1 MRMELTDR
9 AAVDEVLS
17 GKHDSFRV
25 LVDRHGRKVF
35 GLAYRMTG
43 NEHDADEVVQ
53 ETFLRCYKRLDS
65 FEARSS
71 FSTWLYRIASNCA
84 LDLLAKRKREKMH
97 IVENDTRED
106 DLNPEER
113 TLDYASPQPGPERML
128 LSSELK
134 QRVADAMKRLTP
146 VERTAFVLRHFE
158 GQSITEIAAVL
169 KIKDEAVKNTVF
181 RAVKKMRTELEPLIT
196 AGPMQGGVR

>member
-1 MRMELTDR
+1 MELTDR
-9 AAVDEVLS
+9 AAVDDVLA
-17 GKHDSFRV
+17 GKRESFRV

-65 FEARSS
+65 FESRSS

-84 LDLLAKRKREKMH
+84 LDLLAKRKQEKEH
-97 IVENDTRED
+97 IVESEAQED

-113 TLDYASPQPGPERML
+113 SLDYASTQPGPERML
-128 LSSELK
+128 LSAELR
-134 QRVADAMKRLTP
+134 QRVSDAMKRLTA

-158 GQSITEIAAVL
+158 GQSITEIGGTL
-169 KIKDEAVKNTVF
+169 KLKDEAVKNTIF
-181 RAVKKMRTELEPLIT
+181 RAVKKMRSELEPLMT
-196 AGPMQGGVR
+196 AGPMRGGVR

>member
-1 MRMELTDR
+1 MELTDR
-9 AAVDEVLS
+9 AVVDEVLA
-17 GKHDSFRV
+17 GKHETFRV

-65 FEARSS
+65 FEARST

-84 LDLLAKRKREKMH
+84 LDLLAKRKQDKTH
-97 IVENDTRED
+97 IVESDAHED
-106 DLNPEER
+106 DANPEER

-128 LSSELK
+128 LSAELRD
-134 QRVADAMKRLTP
+134 RVASAMKRLTD

-158 GQSITEIAAVL
+158 GRSIGEIGAVL
-169 KIKDEAVKNTVF
+169 KVREEAVKNTIF
-181 RAVKKMRTELEPLIT
+181 RAVKKMRTELEPLISPG
-196 AGPMQGGVR
+196 AVKGGAR

>member
-1 MRMELTDR
+1 MELTDR
-9 AAVDEVLS
+9 AAVDEVLA
-17 GKHDSFRV
+17 GKHESFRV

-53 ETFLRCYKRLDS
+53 ETFLRCYRRLDS

-84 LDLLAKRKREKMH
+84 LDLLAKRKQEKTH
-97 IVENDTRED
+97 LVENDGRD
-106 DLNPEER
+106 DQLNPEER
-113 TLDYASPQPGPERML
+113 TLDYATPQPGPERML
-128 LSSELK
+128 LSTELRK
-134 QRVADAMKRLTP
+134 RVSDAMQRLTA

-158 GQSITEIAAVL
+158 GRSISEISNVL
-169 KIKDEAVKNTVF
+169 KVRDEAVKNTIF
-181 RAVKKMRTELEPLIT
+181 RAVKKMRNELEPFMN
-196 AGPMQGGVR
+196 AGTLQRGTR

>member
-1 MRMELTDR
+1 MELTDR
-9 AAVDEVLS
+9 AVVDEVLA
-17 GKHDSFRV
+17 GKHETFRV

-65 FEARSS
+65 FEARST

-84 LDLLAKRKREKMH
+84 LDLLAKRKQDKAH
-97 IVENDTRED
+97 IVENDGRED
-106 DLNPEER
+106 DPNPEDR

-128 LSSELK
+128 LSSELRE
-134 QRVADAMKRLTP
+134 RVASAMKRLTD

-158 GQSITEIAAVL
+158 GRSITEIGAVL
-169 KIKDEAVKNTVF
+169 KVREEAVKNTIF

-196 AGPMQGGVR
+196 TGPMRGGAR

>member
-1 MRMELTDR
+1 MELTDR
-9 AAVDEVLS
+9 AAVDEVLA

-25 LVDRHGRKVF
+25 LVERHGRKVF

-53 ETFLRCYKRLDS
+53 ETFLRSYKRLDS
-65 FEARSS
+65 FAARSS

-84 LDLLAKRKREKMH
+84 LDLLAKRKQDKMH
-97 IVENDTRED
+97 IVENDARED
-106 DLNPEER
+106 ELNPQER

-128 LSSELK
+128 LSSELR

-158 GQSITEIAAVL
+158 GHSIAEIASVL

-181 RAVKKMRTELEPLIT
+181 RAVKKMRIELEPLIT
-196 AGPMQGGVR
+196 AGPVEGAR

>member
-1 MRMELTDR
+1 MELTDR
-9 AAVDEVLS
+9 AAVDEVLA
-17 GKHDSFRV
+17 GKHESFRV

-65 FEARSS
+65 FEARST

-84 LDLLAKRKREKMH
+84 LDLLAKRKQDKTH
-97 IVENDTRED
+97 IVESDARED
-106 DLNPEER
+106 DGNPEER

-128 LSSELK
+128 LSSELR
-134 QRVADAMKRLTP
+134 QRVAGAMKRLTD

-158 GQSITEIAAVL
+158 GRSIAEIGAVL
-169 KIKDEAVKNTVF
+169 KVREEAVKNTIF

-196 AGPMQGGVR
+196 GPMRGGTR

>member
-1 MRMELTDR
+1 MELTDR
-9 AAVDEVLS
+9 AVVDEVLA
-17 GKHDSFRV
+17 GKHESFRV

-65 FEARSS
+65 FEARST

-84 LDLLAKRKREKMH
+84 LDLLAKRKQDKMH
-97 IVENDTRED
+97 IVETDARED
-106 DLNPEER
+106 DANPEER
-113 TLDYASPQPGPERML
+113 TLDFASPQPGPERML
-128 LSSELK
+128 LSAELRD
-134 QRVADAMKRLTP
+134 RVASAMKRLTD

-158 GQSITEIAAVL
+158 GRSIGEIGDVL
-169 KIKDEAVKNTVF
+169 KVREEAVKNTIF

-196 AGPMQGGVR
+196 TGPMRGGAR

>member
-1 MRMELTDR
+1 MELTDR
-9 AAVDEVLS
+9 AAVDEVLA
-17 GKHDSFRV
+17 GKHESFRV
-25 LVDRHGRKVF
+25 LVDRHSWKVF

-53 ETFLRCYKRLDS
+53 ETFLRCYKRLES

-84 LDLLAKRKREKMH
+84 LDLLAKRKQDKAH
-97 IVENDTRED
+97 IVEHDSRD
-106 DLNPEER
+106 DHPNPEESA
-113 TLDYASPQPGPERML
+113 LEYASPQPGPERML
-128 LSSELK
+128 LSAELR
-134 QRVADAMKRLTP
+134 QRVADAMKRLTD

-158 GQSITEIAAVL
+158 GRSVSEIGNVL
-169 KIKDEAVKNTVF
+169 KVKDKAVKNTVF

-196 AGPMQGGVR
+196 AGRMQGGPR

>member
-1 MRMELTDR
+1 MELTDR
-9 AAVDEVLS
+9 AAVDEVLA
-17 GKHDSFRV
+17 GKHESFRV

-65 FEARSS
+65 FEARST

-84 LDLLAKRKREKMH
+84 LDLLAKRKQDKTH
-97 IVENDTRED
+97 IVENDARED
-106 DLNPEER
+106 DANPEER
-113 TLDYASPQPGPERML
+113 TLDYASLQPGPERML
-128 LSSELK
+128 LSSELRE
-134 QRVADAMKRLTP
+134 RVASAMRRLTD

-158 GQSITEIAAVL
+158 GRSIAEIGDVL
-169 KIKDEAVKNTVF
+169 KVREEAVKNTIF

-196 AGPMQGGVR
+196 PGAVRGGAR

>member
-1 MRMELTDR
+1 MELTDR
-9 AAVDEVLS
+9 AAVDDVLA

-65 FEARSS
+65 FEARST

-84 LDLLAKRKREKMH
+84 LDLLAKRKQDKTH
-97 IVENDTRED
+97 IVESDARED
-106 DLNPEER
+106 DANPEER
-113 TLDYASPQPGPERML
+113 TLDYASPLPGPERML
-128 LSSELK
+128 LSAELRD
-134 QRVADAMKRLTP
+134 RVASAMKRLTG

-158 GQSITEIAAVL
+158 GRSIGEIGDVL
-169 KIKDEAVKNTVF
+169 KVREEAVKNTIF
-181 RAVKKMRTELEPLIT
+181 RAVKKMRTELEPLISPG
-196 AGPMQGGVR
+196 AVKGGVR

>member
-1 MRMELTDR
+1 MELTDR
-9 AAVDEVLS
+9 AAVDEVLA
-17 GKHDSFRV
+17 GTHESFRV
-25 LVDRHGRKVF
+25 LVDRHSRKVF

-53 ETFLRCYKRLDS
+53 ETFLRCYKRLES

-84 LDLLAKRKREKMH
+84 LDLLAKRKQDKAH
-97 IVENDTRED
+97 IAEHDNRD
-106 DLNPEER
+106 DESNPEER
-113 TLDYASPQPGPERML
+113 ALEYASPQPGPERML
-128 LSSELK
+128 LSAELR
-134 QRVADAMKRLTP
+134 QRVADAMKRLTD

-158 GQSITEIAAVL
+158 GRSISEIGSVL
-169 KIKDEAVKNTVF
+169 KVKDEAVKNTVF

-196 AGPMQGGVR
+196 AGPMQGGAR

>member
-1 MRMELTDR
+1 MELTDR
-9 AAVDEVLS
+9 AVVDEVLA

-65 FEARSS
+65 FEARST

-84 LDLLAKRKREKMH
+84 LDLLAKRKQDKMH
-97 IVENDTRED
+97 IVETDARED
-106 DLNPEER
+106 DANPEER
-113 TLDYASPQPGPERML
+113 TLDFASPQPGPERML
-128 LSSELK
+128 LSAELRE
-134 QRVADAMKRLTP
+134 RVASAMKRLTD

-158 GQSITEIAAVL
+158 GRSIGEIGDVL
-169 KIKDEAVKNTVF
+169 KVREEAVKNTIF
-181 RAVKKMRTELEPLIT
+181 RAVKKMRTELEPLIAT
-196 AGPMQGGVR
+196 GPMRGGAR

>member
-1 MRMELTDR
+1 MELTDR
-9 AAVDEVLS
+9 AAVDEVLA
-17 GKHDSFRV
+17 GKHESFRV

-65 FEARSS
+65 FESRST

-84 LDLLAKRKREKMH
+84 LDLLARRKQDKTHM
-97 IVENDTRED
+97 VESDARED
-106 DLNPEER
+106 DGNPEER

-128 LSSELK
+128 LSSELRE
-134 QRVADAMKRLTP
+134 RVASAMKRLTD

-158 GQSITEIAAVL
+158 GRSITEIGAVL
-169 KIKDEAVKNTVF
+169 KVREEAVKNTIF

-196 AGPMQGGVR
+196 PGALKGGAR

>member
-1 MRMELTDR
+1 MELTDR
-9 AAVDEVLS
+9 AAVDEVLA
-17 GKHDSFRV
+17 GKHESFRV

-65 FEARSS
+65 FEARST

-84 LDLLAKRKREKMH
+84 LDLLAKRKQDKTH
-97 IVENDTRED
+97 IVESDARD
-106 DLNPEER
+106 DDANPEER

-128 LSSELK
+128 LSSELR
-134 QRVADAMKRLTP
+134 QRVAGAMKRLTD

-158 GQSITEIAAVL
+158 GRSIAEIGAVL
-169 KIKDEAVKNTVF
+169 KVREEAVKNTIF
-181 RAVKKMRTELEPLIT
+181 RAVKKMRTELEPLVT
-196 AGPMQGGVR
+196 PGLRGGSR

>member
-1 MRMELTDR
+1 MELTDR
-9 AAVDEVLS
+9 AAVDEVLA

-25 LVDRHGRKVF
+25 LVERHGRKVF

-65 FEARSS
+65 FEARST

-84 LDLLAKRKREKMH
+84 LDLLAKRKQDKMH
-97 IVENDTRED
+97 IVENDGRD
-106 DLNPEER
+106 DDTDPEER
-113 TLDYASPQPGPERML
+113 TLDYAAPQPGPERML
-128 LSSELK
+128 LSAELRR
-134 QRVADAMKRLTP
+134 RVADAMQRLTD

-158 GQSITEIAAVL
+158 GRSIAEIGSVL
-169 KIKDEAVKNTVF
+169 KVKDEAVKNTVF
-181 RAVKKMRTELEPLIT
+181 RAVKKMRSELEPFMA
-196 AGPMQGGVR
+196 AGPAQRGAR

>member
-1 MRMELTDR
+1 MELTDR
-9 AAVDEVLS
+9 AAVDEVLA

-25 LVDRHGRKVF
+25 LVERHGRKVF

-53 ETFLRCYKRLDS
+53 ETFLRSYKRLDS

-84 LDLLAKRKREKMH
+84 LDLLAKRKQDKMH
-97 IVENDTRED
+97 IVENDARED
-106 DLNPEER
+106 ELNPQER

-128 LSSELK
+128 LSSELR

-158 GQSITEIAAVL
+158 GHSIAEIASVL

-181 RAVKKMRTELEPLIT
+181 RAVKKMRIELEPLIT
-196 AGPMQGGVR
+196 AGPVEGAR

>member
-1 MRMELTDR
+1 MELTDR
-9 AAVDEVLS
+9 AAVDEVLA
-17 GKHDSFRV
+17 GRHESFRV

-53 ETFLRCYKRLDS
+53 ETFLRSFKRLDS
-65 FEARSS
+65 FEARST

-84 LDLLAKRKREKMH
+84 LDLLAKRKQEKLH
-97 IVENDTRED
+97 ILDNEVRED
-106 DLNPEER
+106 DSNSEER
-113 TLDYASPQPGPERML
+113 SLDYATPQPGPERML
-128 LSSELK
+128 LSAELRE
-134 QRVADAMKRLTP
+134 RVAAAMKRLTP

-158 GQSITEIAAVL
+158 GQSISEIGTSL
-169 KIKDEAVKNTVF
+169 KLKDEAVKNTVF

-196 AGPMQGGVR
+196 AGSLRGGAR

>member
-9 AAVDEVLS
+9 AAVDEVLA

-25 LVDRHGRKVF
+25 LVERHGRKIF

-53 ETFLRCYKRLDS
+53 ETFLRSYKRLES

-84 LDLLAKRKREKMH
+84 LDLLAKRKTEKTH
-97 IVENDTRED
+97 IVENDGRED
-106 DLNPEER
+106 DLKAEER

-128 LSSELK
+128 LSSELR

-158 GQSITEIAAVL
+158 GHSISEIADVL

-196 AGPMQGGVR
+196 AGPIQGAR

>member
-1 MRMELTDR
+1 MELTDR
-9 AAVDEVLS
+9 AAVDEVLA
-17 GKHDSFRV
+17 GKHETFRV

-53 ETFLRCYKRLDS
+53 ETFLRVYKRLDS

-84 LDLLAKRKREKMH
+84 LDLLAKRKQDKTH
-97 IVENDTRED
+97 IVESDRSD
-106 DLNPEER
+106 DELNPEER
-113 TLDYASPQPGPERML
+113 TLDYATPQPGPERML
-128 LSSELK
+128 LSTELRK
-134 QRVADAMKRLTP
+134 RVIDAMQRLTA

-158 GQSITEIAAVL
+158 GRSISEIGSVL
-169 KIKDEAVKNTVF
+169 KVRDEAVKNTVF
-181 RAVKKMRTELEPLIT
+181 RAVKKMRAELEPFMS
-196 AGPMQGGVR
+196 AGTVQRGTR

>member
-1 MRMELTDR
+1 MELTDR
-9 AAVDEVLS
+9 AAVDEVLA
-17 GKHDSFRV
+17 GKHESFRV

-65 FEARSS
+65 FESRST

-84 LDLLAKRKREKMH
+84 LDLLAKRKQDKAH
-97 IVENDTRED
+97 IVESDARED
-106 DLNPEER
+106 DGNPEER

-128 LSSELK
+128 LSSELR
-134 QRVADAMKRLTP
+134 QRVAGAMKRLTD

-158 GQSITEIAAVL
+158 GRSIAEIGAVL
-169 KIKDEAVKNTVF
+169 KVREEAVKNTIF

-196 AGPMQGGVR
+196 PGAMRGGTR